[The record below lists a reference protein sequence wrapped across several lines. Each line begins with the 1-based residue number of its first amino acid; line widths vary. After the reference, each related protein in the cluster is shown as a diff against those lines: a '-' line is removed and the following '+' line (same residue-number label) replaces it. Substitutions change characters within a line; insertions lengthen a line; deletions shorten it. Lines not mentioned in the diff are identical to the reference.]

1 MIYQCFIFTVWGKNS
16 SVRFVYDIHIFNVFT
31 RICHFFFNKMH
42 YFNIRK
48 SINIIFFGKCSYVL
62 SASLL
67 AFTQQVLWYI
77 TSIAGASL
85 AADITQ
91 RRLKNLYWKVSDQ
104 RNHFVSHFPKYIYF
118 QFGILCTVYCC
129 MAQTAIFSTSVIFI
143 FELITLFKTRSTNLA
158 I

>member
-16 SVRFVYDIHIFNVFT
+16 SVSFVYDIHIFNVFT

-91 RRLKNLYWKVSDQ
+91 KKKKKPLLESFWPEKSFCQPFSKIYLFSIWHIMHSLLLYGSDCDLL
-104 RNHFVSHFPKYIYF
+104 NIGYFHF
-118 QFGILCTVYCC
+118 
-129 MAQTAIFSTSVIFI
+129 
-143 FELITLFKTRSTNLA
+143 RTNYLV
-158 I
+158 